1 MRNTIP
7 DYIADSG
14 NLVLNIILTTV
25 FAVIFIAVYTLF
37 SQTIWFDLHD
47 ETRFLLTAGFIS
59 ASELLLIISN
69 TVLFYRHREKP
80 LSTILF
86 AAWIFLEIFL
96 IAAMYSGIAAS
107 IACQGSWTGTYFP
120 HWISS
125 FLKTYPKAFLL
136 TGIAIGIPYAATAAM
151 AAARD
156 RNIARMKAEE
166 AAETTEPVRKNKNL
180 IDITD
185 YNGNLKISI
194 NISNL
199 LYIESEDNYI
209 KVHYTTQGKIRSHLV
224 RCKIKTIEEKFS
236 GSGRLIRCHRSYV
249 VNPNKIKEMRKHMN
263 NYSIIL
269 DENGTGPIPVSKKYF
284 ESFRSFLK
292 NE

>member
-25 FAVIFIAVYTLF
+25 FAVIFIAVYALF

-47 ETRFLLTAGFIS
+47 ESRFLFTAGFIS

-69 TVLFYRHREKP
+69 TALFYRHRKKP
-80 LSTILF
+80 LSTALF
-86 AAWIFLEIFL
+86 AVWIFLEIFL
-96 IAAMYSGIAAS
+96 IAAMYSGIAAF
-107 IACQGSWTGTYFP
+107 IACQDSWTGTYFP
-120 HWISS
+120 HWISC
-125 FLKTYPKAFLL
+125 FLRTYPKAFLV
-136 TGIAIGIPYAATAAM
+136 TCIAIGIPYAATAAM

-156 RNIARMKAEE
+156 RNIARIKAEE
-166 AAETTEPVRKNKNL
+166 AAATAEPVRKNKDL
-180 IDITD
+180 VDITD
-185 YNGNLKISI
+185 YNGNLKISV

-209 KVHYTTQGKIRSHLV
+209 KVHYTTQGKLRSHLV

-249 VNPNKIKEMRKHMN
+249 VNPNKIKEMRKDMN

-269 DENGTGPIPVSKKYF
+269 DENGTDPIPVSKKYF

-292 NE
+292 SE